1 MIWTKA
7 IIASLLTSFIILSIS
22 IVVESAVVDSDAK
35 TDTQT
40 AAGRQVFMA
49 ESDASNFFKRRSRRS
64 TYAERIAEQRVYIAN
79 NERRREFNEEQRN
92 EHENYLEEDRDE
104 QLERTREVNEQYRE
118 FHYDGLYPRSRW
130 FH

>member
-40 AAGRQVFMA
+40 AGRQVFMA

>member
-7 IIASLLTSFIILSIS
+7 FVASLLTSFIVLSIS
-22 IVVESAVVDSDAK
+22 FVAESAAVDSDAK
-35 TDTQT
+35 TDTPT
-40 AAGRQVFMA
+40 GAGRKVFMA

-64 TYAERIAEQRVYIAN
+64 TYTERIAEQKVHIAN
-79 NERRREFNEEQRN
+79 SERRREYNEEQRD

-104 QLERTREVNEQYRE
+104 QLERTREVNEQFRE
-118 FHYDGLYPRSRW
+118 FHYDGIYSRNRW